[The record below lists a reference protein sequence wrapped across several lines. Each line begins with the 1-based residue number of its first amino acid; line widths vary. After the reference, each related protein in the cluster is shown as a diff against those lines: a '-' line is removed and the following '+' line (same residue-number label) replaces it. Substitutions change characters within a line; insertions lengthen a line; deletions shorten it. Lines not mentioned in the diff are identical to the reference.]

1 MMKMRR
7 SLNFNQMKIKNIKLS
22 YQPVIT
28 KVLTVPWSQM
38 VQLDNKQ
45 VWMKKN
51 LKQKRRSKR
60 LLS

>member
-1 MMKMRR
+1 MRR